1 MVESFETPAV
11 QRIVSRQLERWQS
24 ERLAAE
30 QRRQPAQ
37 RDAPI
42 APPPWITISREPGA
56 GGHELAELLA
66 RQLDYEVFDRN
77 LLDRMASAGRLDADG
92 LARVESGPHDRLQE
106 AVYLS
111 LDRAY
116 PGHHAYLKQ
125 LISIGAAL
133 AARGRAI
140 LLGRGLH
147 LLLPA
152 DNGLRVRLVAPM
164 ARRIER
170 VRSHHDCSEAA
181 AREWIERTDRNQIEL
196 VRHLL
201 RRDLRDVSAYDL
213 VCNTG
218 SLSLSACAATIA
230 AALHARV
237 HQTGAEA
244 PMSAR

>member
-1 MVESFETPAV
+1 MVESFEIPAV

-30 QRRQPAQ
+30 ERRHPAHA
-37 RDAPI
+37 DAPL
-42 APPPWITISREPGA
+42 PHPPWITISREPGA
-56 GGHELAELLA
+56 GGHELAHLLA
-66 RQLDYEVFDRN
+66 EQLDFEVFDRN
-77 LLDRMASAGRLDADG
+77 LLDRMAAAGRLDPDG

-125 LISIGAAL
+125 LISIGTAL
-133 AARGRAI
+133 AARGRSI

-147 LLLPA
+147 LLIPSQ
-152 DNGLRVRLVAPM
+152 NGLRVRLVAPLP
-164 ARRIER
+164 RRIER
-170 VRSHHDCSEAA
+170 VRTNHDCSESA
-181 AREWIERTDRNQIEL
+181 AREWIERTDRNQIDL

-201 RRDLRDVSAYDL
+201 RRDLRDVYAYDL

-218 SLSLSACAATIA
+218 FLPLTACAAAIE
-230 AALHARV
+230 AALHARMQQETAV
-237 HQTGAEA
+237 TTG
-244 PMSAR
+244 